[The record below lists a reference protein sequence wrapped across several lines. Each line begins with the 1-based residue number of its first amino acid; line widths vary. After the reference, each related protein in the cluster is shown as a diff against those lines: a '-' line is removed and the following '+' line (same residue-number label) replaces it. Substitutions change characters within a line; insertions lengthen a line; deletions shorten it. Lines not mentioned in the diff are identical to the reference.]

1 MIETVNIE
9 FNDKNGNFNI
19 TSEDR
24 KVAIMPFVFAG
35 PDKII
40 IDHAEV
46 STIFNGKGLGKKL
59 VEKAVEVA
67 REKKWTIIPLC
78 PFAKKTF
85 DRNPQFKDVL

>member
-1 MIETVNIE
+1 MTDTVNIE
-9 FNDKNGNFNI
+9 FNEKNGNFNI
-19 TSEDR
+19 TSEGK
-24 KVAIMPFVFAG
+24 KVAIMTFVFAG

-40 IDHAEV
+40 IDHTEV
-46 STIFNGKGLGKKL
+46 SPAFNGKGLGKKL

-67 REKKWTIIPLC
+67 REKNWKIIPLC